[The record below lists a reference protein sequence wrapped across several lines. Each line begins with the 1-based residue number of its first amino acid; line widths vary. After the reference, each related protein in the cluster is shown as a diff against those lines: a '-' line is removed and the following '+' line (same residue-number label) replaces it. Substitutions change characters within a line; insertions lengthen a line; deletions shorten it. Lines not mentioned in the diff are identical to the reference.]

1 MKYMIDMLYK
11 NPKAYFLDFD
21 GVVVESADIK
31 TEAFYDL
38 YLPYGLDVAQR
49 AKDYHLQFQGIT
61 RYKKIKEIHSQYLGE
76 QLSDAK
82 LEELSWA
89 FSSLV
94 LSKILICPLVDGI
107 IEFLE
112 KQQKE
117 GVPVFLLSAT
127 PHDELLRI
135 TEQRNLSSYFRK
147 QYGAPWTKPA
157 AGEEII
163 AEHNLI
169 RDQIIFIGDSPSDLE
184 AAQKLGVNFIGRL
197 TENPKP
203 QWARDYTSIHS
214 FRKLI

>member
-1 MKYMIDMLYK
+1 MKYMIDILYK

-31 TEAFYDL
+31 TEAFYEL
-38 YLPYGLDVAQR
+38 YLPYGLDVAQK
-49 AKDYHLQFQGIT
+49 AKEYHLQFQGIT
-61 RYKKIKEIHSQYLGE
+61 RYKKIKEIHHQYLGE
-76 QLSDAK
+76 QLSEDG
-82 LEELSWA
+82 LHELSEA
-89 FSSLV
+89 FSSIV
-94 LSKILICPLVDGI
+94 LCKILICPLVDGI

-127 PHDELLRI
+127 PHEELLLI
-135 TEQRNLSSYFRK
+135 TEQRNLSSYFQK

-163 AEHNLI
+163 VEYGLS
-169 RDQIIFIGDSPSDLE
+169 RDKIIFIGDSPSDLD
-184 AAQKLGVNFIGRL
+184 AAQKLGVKFLGRL

-203 QWARDYTSIHS
+203 QWAGDYISIHS
-214 FRKLI
+214 FRSLI

>member
-1 MKYMIDMLYK
+1 MIDMLYK

-61 RYKKIKEIHSQYLGE
+61 RYKKFKEIHSQYLGE

-107 IEFLE
+107 IEFLK

-127 PHDELLRI
+127 PYDELLRI

-184 AAQKLGVNFIGRL
+184 AAQELGVNFIGRL
-197 TENPKP
+197 DGKVVVSEFSNYRCIKNFL
-203 QWARDYTSIHS
+203 DI
-214 FRKLI
+214 L